1 MKIVVTGS
9 ESFVGKELIR
19 QCNEKN
25 IDVIGI
31 DSVKIQKSDYEFF
44 QLDIRS
50 IEIEKFIPDNV
61 EVIVHLAALS
71 KDSSC
76 RGKAYEC
83 FDVNVMGTLNLMRIA
98 KKKHAKQF
106 IFASSEWVY
115 DNFINNEEKDEN
127 SFIDISNHTSE
138 YALSKL
144 VSEMNL
150 KQEFLQNF
158 CSTTILRFGII
169 YGPREDN
176 WSAVE
181 AIFDMGKNKDKVTI
195 GSLKTGRRFVHV
207 SDIANG
213 IIQSFGLKGFNII
226 NLTGEKI
233 ETLEDIIKASE
244 KILGKTL
251 KIVETDPDNISIRNP
266 SNKKAE
272 DIISWKP
279 KINLLQ
285 GLESLKGC

>member
-1 MKIVVTGS
+1 
-9 ESFVGKELIR
+9 
-19 QCNEKN
+19 
-25 IDVIGI
+25 
-31 DSVKIQKSDYEFF
+31 
-44 QLDIRS
+44 
-50 IEIEKFIPDNV
+50 
-61 EVIVHLAALS
+61 
-71 KDSSC
+71 
-76 RGKAYEC
+76 
-83 FDVNVMGTLNLMRIA
+83 
-98 KKKHAKQF
+98 
-106 IFASSEWVY
+106 
-115 DNFINNEEKDEN
+115 
-127 SFIDISNHTSE
+127 
-138 YALSKL
+138 
-144 VSEMNL
+144 MNL

-181 AIFDMGKNKDKVTI
+181 AIFDMSKNKDKVTI

-226 NLTGEKI
+226 NLTGDKV

-251 KIVETDPDNISIRNP
+251 KIVETNPDNISIRNP

-279 KINLLQ
+279 KIDLLQ